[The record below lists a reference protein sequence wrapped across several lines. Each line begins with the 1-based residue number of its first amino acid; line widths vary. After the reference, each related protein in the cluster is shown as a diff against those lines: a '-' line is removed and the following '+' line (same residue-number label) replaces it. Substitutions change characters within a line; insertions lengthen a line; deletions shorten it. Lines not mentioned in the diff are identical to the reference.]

1 MTQTN
6 VSTRA
11 AIAAKHW
18 EGQDVTE
25 LLAESA
31 AVLPAISPT
40 EAGTQRRA
48 MVMSRTEHES
58 PLNLGGGIPD
68 PDSLPVEGLQAAI
81 NRVFD
86 ESPELALRYG
96 GIFGFEELRQVVAE
110 RQGHIQ
116 GITLS
121 HENFLMTHGGSGGID
136 AVCDTFLNPGD
147 VCIVERPNF
156 AGSLRTIRGHLC
168 EIVEVELGEDDT
180 FAERVDET
188 LERLAAQGR
197 RAKLLYTVP
206 DHHNPTGATMS
217 LAVREKLVEVCA
229 RHRVFIMEDMAYTE
243 LYFDAPPPPSLYAV
257 ADGHGVIQVGS
268 FSKIIATGL
277 RVGWIQA
284 RLPVIESLGRVRFDM
299 GGSPLLHRALAHYA
313 GSGDLESHVDMLRGI
328 YRRKC
333 ATLVSSLR
341 EHCHPYVRFEEP
353 AGGFFLWAECVGA
366 SAQDVAREAAE
377 EGLIFA
383 MGANFYKERE
393 AADTSH
399 LRLALSYASLEELED
414 AGPRF
419 QRAFDRAVD

>member
-81 NRVFD
+81 NKVFD

-116 GITLS
+116 GIKLS
-121 HENFLMTHGGSGGID
+121 SENFLMTHGGSGGID

-156 AGSLRTIRGHLC
+156 AGSLRTDPRAPVRDRRGG
-168 EIVEVELGEDDT
+168 I
-180 FAERVDET
+180 
-188 LERLAAQGR
+188 GR
-197 RAKLLYTVP
+197 
-206 DHHNPTGATMS
+206 G
-217 LAVREKLVEVCA
+217 
-229 RHRVFIMEDMAYTE
+229 
-243 LYFDAPPPPSLYAV
+243 
-257 ADGHGVIQVGS
+257 
-268 FSKIIATGL
+268 
-277 RVGWIQA
+277 
-284 RLPVIESLGRVRFDM
+284 
-299 GGSPLLHRALAHYA
+299 
-313 GSGDLESHVDMLRGI
+313 
-328 YRRKC
+328 
-333 ATLVSSLR
+333 
-341 EHCHPYVRFEEP
+341 
-353 AGGFFLWAECVGA
+353 
-366 SAQDVAREAAE
+366 
-377 EGLIFA
+377 
-383 MGANFYKERE
+383 
-393 AADTSH
+393 
-399 LRLALSYASLEELED
+399 
-414 AGPRF
+414 
-419 QRAFDRAVD
+419 